1 MANETFPGML
11 TMNIIF
17 ISNRSERARKI
28 SLTGKHITLFI
39 GFFLSIVLILA
50 LSLNFISLRYADRI
64 QEPFLRAV
72 LVNPQEERHQKI
84 QTHLQDNLNILASKL
99 GQMQAQLLRLDA
111 LGERL
116 AESTGIESRDLFFN
130 EMPGQGGAHS
140 AFSTEALTFAEFN
153 HKLHELSDVLDERM
167 DKLSA
172 LDSLL
177 RRDRLSKYV
186 VPSEM
191 PIETD
196 WFSSGYGYRLDP
208 FTGKRAFHE
217 GVDFSADI
225 GTPIK
230 ASAGGVV
237 VYSGRHPEY
246 GNMVE
251 IDHGDELI
259 SRYAHASKRLVELGQ
274 VVLQGQK
281 IAEVGNTGR
290 STGPHL
296 HFEIRHKDKSLNP
309 SRFLKKAP

>member
-1 MANETFPGML
+1 
-11 TMNIIF
+11 MNIIF
-17 ISNRSERARKI
+17 ISNKSERARKI

-39 GFFLSIVLILA
+39 SVFLLIILALA

-64 QEPFLRAV
+64 NDPVLRAV
-72 LVNPQEERHQKI
+72 LVSPQEERHQKI
-84 QTHLQDNLNILASKL
+84 QIHLQDNLNIMASKL

-116 AESTGIESRDLFFN
+116 VESTGIKSRDLLFN
-130 EMPGQGGAHS
+130 EMPGQGGARTD
-140 AFSTEALTFAEFN
+140 FSSEELTFGEFN
-153 HKLHELSDVLDERM
+153 HKLQELSNLLDERT
-167 DKLSA
+167 DKLGA

-177 RRDRLSKYV
+177 RHDRLTKYV
-186 VPSEM
+186 LPSEM
-191 PIETD
+191 PVETD
-196 WFSSGYGYRLDP
+196 WYSSGYGYRIDP

-217 GVDFSADI
+217 GVDFSAEV

-230 ASAGGVV
+230 AAAGGIV
-237 VYSGRHPEY
+237 VYSDRHPEY
-246 GNMVE
+246 GNMIEV
-251 IDHGDELI
+251 DHGDELI

-281 IAEVGNTGR
+281 IAEVGSTGR

-309 SRFLKKAP
+309 SRFLKKPG

>member
-1 MANETFPGML
+1 
-11 TMNIIF
+11 MNIIF
-17 ISNRSERARKI
+17 ISNKSERARKI
-28 SLTGKHITLFI
+28 TLTGKYIT
-39 GFFLSIVLILA
+39 VLISIFLLIIVVLA
-50 LSLNFISLRYADRI
+50 LSLNFVSLRYADRI
-64 QEPFLRAV
+64 DAPVLRAV
-72 LVNPQEERHQKI
+72 LVSPQEERHQKI
-84 QTHLQDNLNILASKL
+84 QTHLQDNLNIMASKL

-116 AESTGIESRDLFFN
+116 VESSGIKSPDLLFN
-130 EMPGQGGAHS
+130 GVPGQGGARTGLVS
-140 AFSTEALTFAEFN
+140 EELTFGEFN
-153 HKLHELSDVLDERM
+153 HKLQELSSMLDERS
-167 DKLSA
+167 DKLGA

-177 RRDRLSKYV
+177 RHDRLTKYV
-186 VPSEM
+186 LPSEM

-196 WFSSGYGYRLDP
+196 WYSSGYGYRIDP

-217 GVDFSADI
+217 GVDFPAKV

-230 ASAGGVV
+230 AAAAGIV
-237 VYSGRHPEY
+237 VYSDRHPEY

-251 IDHGDELI
+251 IDHGDDLV

-290 STGPHL
+290 STGSHL

-309 SRFLKKAP
+309 SRFLKKPS